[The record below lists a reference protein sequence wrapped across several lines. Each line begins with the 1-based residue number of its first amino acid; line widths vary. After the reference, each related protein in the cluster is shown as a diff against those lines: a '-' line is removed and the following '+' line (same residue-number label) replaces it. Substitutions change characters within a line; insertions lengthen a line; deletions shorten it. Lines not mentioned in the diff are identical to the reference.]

1 MSALLSPILHDSGRY
16 GEKKLCARAK
26 GNPIMPEKLKGKH
39 HKLSLEKVQNNFKT
53 LWTFKAVARLQG
65 LACRWLE
72 LAI

>member
-1 MSALLSPILHDSGRY
+1 
-16 GEKKLCARAK
+16 
-26 GNPIMPEKLKGKH
+26 MPEKLKGKH